1 MILVRDLVGI
11 LTFRVFFDIIKA
23 ESRKEKTEGR
33 GDFVRTALVWGG
45 AAVFSGLFLGT
56 LLLKVFSL
64 SLAFITVFLLFF
76 AVFVYLFCRV
86 FRQSETR
93 RVGIA
98 LAVIFCVFLGLWG
111 ISSFCAERNERRLSG
126 AEGTFR
132 LRVED
137 DGEETANGNVF
148 YSATSEDGSFSGTV
162 RLLFPAGFA
171 PRAFDVVTAD
181 VVFFESSDAYVLSR
195 RAKGIAASG
204 YVVSATVTGQRKTVP
219 EEGLLRLR
227 RAVSSALNR
236 CVGERSD
243 VVKALLLGD
252 RSDLSDA
259 ATDSVRAA
267 GLSHVLAVSGFHVGM
282 VAFLLMFLLSHVGN
296 PAVRVVLSVSTL
308 VLFAA
313 LCGFT
318 PSVVRA
324 VLMVTGSCLTREIFG
339 SRSDSRLGFGC
350 AVLLILLVRP
360 LWIGDVGFQL
370 SVGATAGLLVLFP
383 WLRNAARRHLL
394 RCTGYLARGFVGFV
408 LDTGCMTVSCLLF
421 SAPFACLCFGSIP
434 VTGLV
439 SYLFC
444 IPAVYLAFVSGI
456 FCVVTQFLFPTGF
469 LSHFFG
475 QGAGLGATMFL
486 KISEWFGKISWEL
499 DPWALL
505 ICLVAGAAVW
515 LVLNASRRPRNR
527 FAVPVLVTVVLLVF
541 SMILPAFFVR
551 NNEIV
556 CVAYVNVGQGMGSA
570 VVEGSRAV
578 ILDCGGNAKAG
589 DRMVEYLEKAGVM
602 QIEYVVLSHLHD
614 DHTNGLRALCEAFEI
629 PEIVIPDTIGDEDV
643 YNDVLACAREE
654 QAVVTVL
661 RADETRKF
669 EDVSLLFLTKHFKES
684 TSDPNENS
692 LVCRAETGD
701 VRFLFTGDL
710 TAASEKRLLKEYD
723 ASVLSVTVL
732 GVPHH
737 GSPYS
742 SSVAFIT
749 VVDPRISV
757 ISVGK
762 NNYKH
767 PSSDVVARLAAHGTV
782 YRTDQSGTVEVLTD
796 GKTVEVKTQK

>member
-1 MILVRDLVGI
+1 M
-11 LTFRVFFDIIKA
+11 
-23 ESRKEKTEGR
+23 
-33 GDFVRTALVWGG
+33 RTALVWGG
-45 AAVFSGLFLGT
+45 VAVFSGLFLGT
-56 LLLKVFSL
+56 LLLGAFSL
-64 SLAFITVFLLFF
+64 PLALLTVFLLFSALF
-76 AVFVYLFCRV
+76 VFLFCRV
-86 FRQSETR
+86 FRQSESR
-93 RVGIA
+93 KVGIA
-98 LAVIFCVFLGLWG
+98 LVVLFGVFFCLWAF
-111 ISSFCAERNERRLSG
+111 SSFCAEQNERRLSG
-126 AEGTFR
+126 AKGTFL

-137 DGEETANGNVF
+137 DGEETANGNIF
-148 YSATSEDGSFSGTV
+148 YSATAEDGSFFGTV
-162 RLLFPAGFA
+162 KLLFPEGMVL
-171 PRAFDVVTAD
+171 RTFDVVTAD
-181 VVFFESSDAYVLSR
+181 VVFFESSEAYTQSR

-204 YVVSATVTGQRKTVP
+204 YVVSATVVGQRKTVP
-219 EEGLLRLR
+219 EAGIVRLR
-227 RAVSSALNR
+227 RAVQSVLNR

-259 ATDSVRAA
+259 ATASVRAA

-282 VAFLLMFLLSHVGN
+282 VAFFLMFLLSRIKNSMIRMVL
-296 PAVRVVLSVSTL
+296 RISVLS
-308 VLFAA
+308 LFAA

-324 VLMVTGSCLTREIFG
+324 VLMVTGGCLAQEIFG
-339 SRSDSRLGFGC
+339 FRKDSRLGFSC

-370 SVGATAGLLVLFP
+370 SVGATAGLLLLFP
-383 WLRNAARRHLL
+383 WLRNATRRHLL
-394 RCTGYLARGFVGFV
+394 RHTGYLARGFVGFV
-408 LDTGCMTVSCLLF
+408 LDTWCMTVSCLLF
-421 SAPFACLCFGSIP
+421 SAPFACICFGAVP
-434 VTGLV
+434 VTGLF

-444 IPAVYLAFVSGI
+444 IPAVYMSFVGGVL
-456 FCVVTQFLFPTGF
+456 CVVTQFLFPTGF

-475 QGAGLGATMFL
+475 QCAGWGATMFL
-486 KISEWFGKISWEL
+486 KISEWFEKLSLEL

-505 ICLVAGAAVW
+505 ICLVAGVAVW

-527 FAVPVLVTVVLLVF
+527 FAVPVLITVLLLVF
-541 SMILPAFFVR
+541 SMLLPAVFVR

-570 VVEGSRAV
+570 VVEGDRAV

-589 DRMVEYLEKAGVM
+589 DRMVEYLEKAGVTE
-602 QIEYVVLSHLHD
+602 IAYVVLSHLHD

-629 PEIVIPDTIGDEDV
+629 PEIVIPYTIGDEDV
-643 YNDVLACAREE
+643 YREVMACAGEE
-654 QAVVTVL
+654 QAAVTVL
-661 RADETRKF
+661 RADEKREF
-669 EDVSLLFLTKHFKES
+669 ESVSLLFLTKHFKES
-684 TSDPNENS
+684 ASDPNENS
-692 LVCRAETGD
+692 LVCRAEVGE

-710 TAASEKRLLKEYD
+710 VAAAEKRMIKEYD
-723 ASVLSVTVL
+723 ASVLDVTVL

-742 SSVAFIT
+742 SSLAFVT

-767 PSSDVVARLAAHGTV
+767 PSPDVEARLAAHGTV
-782 YRTDQSGTVEVLTD
+782 YRTDQNGTVEVFTD
-796 GKTVEVKTQK
+796 GKKVEVKTQP